1 MSMQQH
7 LHTISGLVGKPEQAV
22 AALVRLLDEGA
33 SVPFI
38 SRYRKEHTQG
48 MDEEQIRTVRDHI
61 QLLRDTDKR
70 REAMLAS
77 LTEREVLTDELERSL
92 QAAAS
97 RQELED
103 IYLPYRVKRK
113 TRADAA
119 REKGL
124 GPLAHFIVQATGADL
139 DLPETDETS
148 IDLNG
153 CSDEE
158 LAGARDIIAEHV
170 SEHISVRTGL
180 RELFGQHAVLASK
193 PARGADRESAGAR
206 IYADYFDYREPAQ
219 KAPSHRILALF
230 RGEREGILSV
240 HALPDSDDAQARIR
254 RQLFPQGQP
263 RLTANATTIAADGHM
278 QAALEDAWKRLLAPA
293 LENELTTALKK
304 RAEESAAEVFARNL
318 RSVLLEPPLGGVPM
332 VALDPGLRTG
342 CKLVVLDEH
351 GSLLHHEAIYP
362 LPPRNDT
369 RSAAERIRSL
379 VLKHNCR
386 AVAIGNGTGGR
397 ETHDFVTGL
406 DLKTTA
412 ETGVA
417 VISVNEAGA
426 SVYSASRTAREEF
439 PDQDVTVRGAV
450 SIGRRLMDPLAELV
464 KIDPRSIGV
473 GQYQHDVD
481 PAMLSAKLDDTVVSC
496 VNAVGADLNTASEH
510 VLRYV
515 AGLNNRSARAIVKR
529 RSETGGYTNRQDLLK
544 VSGIGAKTFEQAA
557 GFLRVT
563 GPNPLDRTAIHPERY
578 PLVEQMARDI
588 NLTVESLVGNADAVA
603 KIDVSRYVNLTTMV
617 ETVRDILD
625 SLKAPGRDPRPAFEL
640 LEFRDDVREVADL
653 SPGMKLTGVVRNVTD
668 FGAFVDV
675 GVHRDGLVH
684 ISHMSKDFVAHPS
697 DVVQTGMQVTVTV
710 LEVDSG
716 RNRISLSL
724 V

>member
-1 MSMQQH
+1 MQQH
-7 LHTISGLVGKPEQAV
+7 LRTISGLVGKPEQAV
-22 AALVRLLDEGA
+22 AALIRLLDEGA

-61 QLLRDTDKR
+61 QILRETDKR

-77 LTEREVLTDELERSL
+77 LTERELLTDELERSL

-124 GPLAHFIVQATGADL
+124 GPLARFIVQATGADL
-139 DLPETDETS
+139 DLPQTDEAP
-148 IDLNG
+148 IDLHACN
-153 CSDEE
+153 DEE
-158 LAGARDIIAEHV
+158 LAGARDIIAEHI

-180 RELFGQHAVLASK
+180 RELFEQRAVLASK
-193 PARGADRESAGAR
+193 PARGVDRESAEAR
-206 IYADYFDYREPAQ
+206 IYADYFDHREPAR
-219 KAPSHRILALF
+219 KAPSHRILAMF
-230 RGEREGILSV
+230 RGEREGILST
-240 HALPDSDDAQARIR
+240 HALPDSDDAHASIR
-254 RQLFPQGQP
+254 RQLFPTGKP
-263 RLTANATTIAADGHM
+263 RRTPDATTIVAAEHM
-278 QAALEDAWKRLLAPA
+278 DAALEDAWKRLLAPA

-304 RAEESAAEVFARNL
+304 RAEESAAEVFAQNL

-332 VALDPGLRTG
+332 IALDPGLRTG

-369 RSAAERIRSL
+369 GSSAERIRSL
-379 VLKHNCR
+379 VSKHGCR
-386 AVAIGNGTGGR
+386 VVAIGNGTGGR
-397 ETHDFVTGL
+397 EAQDFVAGL
-406 DLKTTA
+406 DLKTTTG
-412 ETGVA
+412 TGVA

-464 KIDPRSIGV
+464 KIDPKSIGV

-515 AGLNNRSARAIVKR
+515 AGLNNRSARAIVKQ
-529 RSETGGYTNRQDLLK
+529 RSETGGYTRRQDLLK

-557 GFLRVT
+557 GFLRVA

-588 NLTVESLVGNADAVA
+588 NLTVEDLVGNADAVA
-603 KIDVSRYVNLTTMV
+603 KIEASRYVNSATMA

-640 LEFRDDVREVADL
+640 LEFRDDVRELTDL
-653 SPGMKLTGVVRNVTD
+653 KPGMKLNGVVRNVTD

-684 ISHMSKDFVAHPS
+684 ISHMSKDYVAHPS
-697 DVVQTGMQVTVTV
+697 DVVQTGMHVEVTV
-710 LEVDSG
+710 LEVDSA
-716 RNRISLSL
+716 RKRISLGM